1 MTMKKIKYPF
11 TLKEFKAIY
20 SKVPRLCV
28 ELVIKNSGGI
38 LLTLRKAKTWQGLW
52 HLPGG
57 TLYYNETISD
67 CIHRVAMDELG
78 IKVKIKN
85 FLGYNE
91 YLDDERKNQEF
102 GTTVG
107 LLFLCTINSGNLR
120 GSDQAE
126 KINFFRKLP
135 FNIIPKHRTFLK
147 KIGKIR

>member
-1 MTMKKIKYPF
+1 MKKIKYPF
-11 TLKEFKAIY
+11 TLKEFQTIY

-28 ELVIKNSGGI
+28 ELVIKNSDGI
-38 LLTLRKAKTWQGLW
+38 LLTLREAKAWQGLW

-57 TLYYNETISD
+57 TLYYNETITD

-91 YLDDERKNQEF
+91 YVDDERKNQMF

-107 LLFLCTINSGNLR
+107 LLFLCAIDSGNLR
-120 GSDQAE
+120 GSEQAE
-126 KINFFRKLP
+126 KINFYKKLP
-135 FNIIPKHRTFLK
+135 ANIISRHRIFLEK
-147 KIGKIR
+147 TLKIK